1 MSMAV
6 CACVDCRL
14 ESKIAEK
21 LAALR
26 QKNENNP

>member
-1 MSMAV
+1 
-6 CACVDCRL
+6 VDCRL